1 MWNLEIAERKV
12 FREEICMNEFNT
24 YEYVVAQKNEG
35 KWKMRRILLIVIYI
49 LFVLALLGIGI
60 FSRLLVPLLAL
71 TPIAV
76 WILVFCTWRY
86 VSLEYEYN
94 ITSGIFTLSNI
105 YGGRSRKKLLEV
117 PVKEF
122 ATVAPYNHELP
133 ETVERADEAIKR
145 FAPKKEYVAVS
156 SFDSP
161 DVYYVLYTDKE
172 TEEKVIIWF
181 EATAKALKVLR
192 FYNAPATVISRVR
205 F

>member
-1 MWNLEIAERKV
+1 MKFKACRVQGFSEGIS
-12 FREEICMNEFNT
+12 MNEFNT
-24 YEYVVAQKNEG
+24 YEYVVAQKSEG
-35 KWKMRRILLIVIYI
+35 KWKVRRVLLVIGYIV
-49 LFVLALLGIGI
+49 FVLGLLSIGI

-94 ITSGIFTLSNI
+94 ITSGVFTLSNI
-105 YGGRSRKKLLEV
+105 YGGKSRKKLLEV
-117 PVKEF
+117 QVKDLV
-122 ATVAPYNHELP
+122 TVAPYNYELP
-133 ETVERADEAIKR
+133 ETVERADETIRR
-145 FAPKKEYVAVS
+145 FAPEKEYVAVS

-161 DVYYVLYTDKE
+161 DVYYALYTDKE

-181 EATAKALKVLR
+181 EATSKALKVFR
-192 FYNAPATVISRVR
+192 FYNAPATVISQVR